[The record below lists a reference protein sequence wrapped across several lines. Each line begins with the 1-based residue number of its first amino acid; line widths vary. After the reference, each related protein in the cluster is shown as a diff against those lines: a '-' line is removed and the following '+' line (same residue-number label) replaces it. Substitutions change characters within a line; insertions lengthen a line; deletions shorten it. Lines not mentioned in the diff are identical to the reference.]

1 MISILIYYTR
11 CILEE
16 HNISIHSDG
25 FYVLFSVFLVV
36 AQIMFCSFGVEIK
49 ENYIKMKCGGDDEQ
63 NYSSHPRRCADAK
76 CL

>member
-49 ENYIKMKCGGDDEQ
+49 ENYI
-63 NYSSHPRRCADAK
+63 
-76 CL
+76 